1 MQIANVTAGY
11 SDPAT
16 VGKRGD
22 AIEALAGRA
31 LKTADLRT
39 PSTAGGRSAAGAIL
53 ARYDVTRISPTE
65 FSEMIQKLRQ
75 ADAVSE
81 SEFQE
86 LAAIRLDLESAGV
99 KPDES
104 VNLMDF
110 YARKVKELQG
120 KFENADAAAARQ
132 QLGPVLRRLDWVQ
145 KFATIQSNP
154 GAVGLDARV

>member
-1 MQIANVTAGY
+1 MQIANITAGY
-11 SDPAT
+11 PDPTT
-16 VGKRGD
+16 VGKRGE

-31 LKTADLRT
+31 LKAAEGRT
-39 PSTAGGRSAAGAIL
+39 PSTAGGSSAAAAIL

-65 FSEMIQKLRQ
+65 FSEMVQKLRQ
-75 ADAVSE
+75 AGAISD

-120 KFENADAAAARQ
+120 KIENANDPAARQ

-154 GAVGLDARV
+154 GALGLDARV